1 MTRFRPLGPKSHQS
15 FRTNRESAGSSKR
28 KREPPSHLTFA
39 GVLHAGL
46 RLRLKRTHV
55 AHGAACVRA
64 WLAALVGRQWLDVR
78 MRVCPTSRDEATFGL
93 EERRGVQVRA
103 NGNRPD
109 VGVGSL

>member
-1 MTRFRPLGPKSHQS
+1 VEARFCRGISGCGTQTL
-15 FRTNRESAGSSKR
+15 RLAAAREIA
-28 KREPPSHLTFA
+28 A
-39 GVLHAGL
+39 QL

-64 WLAALVGRQWLDVR
+64 WLAALVGRQWLGVC